1 MKTRK
6 YAIITG
12 IIVLLMCLSGC
23 KSNKY
28 DKSGVKVVFEL
39 EGGTYQNSTL
49 PVVYY
54 YNFKTDKNYL
64 ITDPTSITEKAI
76 TRPNYDLEG
85 TR

>member
-12 IIVLLMCLSGC
+12 IIILLMCLSGC

-49 PVVYY
+49 PL
-54 YNFKTDKNYL
+54 FIITILKPTKTISLLTRRQLL
-64 ITDPTSITEKAI
+64 IKQLP
-76 TRPNYDLEG
+76 DL
-85 TR
+85 TTI

>member
-54 YNFKTDKNYL
+54 YKCVDGSIALCGDRKDFFLYL
-64 ITDPTSITEKAI
+64 HRIPD
-76 TRPNYDLEG
+76 R
-85 TR
+85 

>member
-12 IIVLLMCLSGC
+12 IIILLMCLSGC

-54 YNFKTDKNYL
+54 YNFKTDKTISL
-64 ITDPTSITEKAI
+64 L
-76 TRPNYDLEG
+76 TRRQLLRKQLPDL
-85 TR
+85 TTI

>member
-1 MKTRK
+1 MPQKHGMIIDLDEMKSYNQVNLKEVSWMKTRK

-12 IIVLLMCLSGC
+12 IIILLMCLSGC

-54 YNFKTDKNYL
+54 
-64 ITDPTSITEKAI
+64 
-76 TRPNYDLEG
+76 
-85 TR
+85 

>member
-49 PVVYY
+49 PVVYIKL
-54 YNFKTDKNYL
+54 F
-64 ITDPTSITEKAI
+64 
-76 TRPNYDLEG
+76 
-85 TR
+85 